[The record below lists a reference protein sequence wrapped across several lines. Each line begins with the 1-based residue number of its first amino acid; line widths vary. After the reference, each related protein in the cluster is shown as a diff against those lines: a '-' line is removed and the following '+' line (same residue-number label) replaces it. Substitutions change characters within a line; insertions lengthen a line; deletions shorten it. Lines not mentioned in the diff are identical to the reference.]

1 MYNETVSYPHITVI
15 TNLCKELNISEHE
28 FFTACD
34 DETLTREKR
43 EIQKYRTLKKW
54 IFIITTY
61 FIGIITCFI
70 CNLVMDHKLPWFFI
84 VFFLCEKKYYN
95 NILSEWPS

>member
-1 MYNETVSYPHITVI
+1 MSFVQRNCFLSTHNSYNKFM
-15 TNLCKELNISEHE
+15 KELNISEHE

-70 CNLVMDHKLPWFFI
+70 CNLVMDHKLP
-84 VFFLCEKKYYN
+84 
-95 NILSEWPS
+95 

>member
-1 MYNETVSYPHITVI
+1 MSLLSVSFVQRNCFLSTHNSYNKFM
-15 TNLCKELNISEHE
+15 KELNISEHE

-70 CNLVMDHKLPWFFI
+70 CNLVMDHKLPWF
-84 VFFLCEKKYYN
+84 L
-95 NILSEWPS
+95 

>member
-1 MYNETVSYPHITVI
+1 MSLLSVSFVQRNCFLSTHNSYNKFM
-15 TNLCKELNISEHE
+15 KELNISEHE

-70 CNLVMDHKLPWFFI
+70 CNLVMDHKLP
-84 VFFLCEKKYYN
+84 
-95 NILSEWPS
+95 